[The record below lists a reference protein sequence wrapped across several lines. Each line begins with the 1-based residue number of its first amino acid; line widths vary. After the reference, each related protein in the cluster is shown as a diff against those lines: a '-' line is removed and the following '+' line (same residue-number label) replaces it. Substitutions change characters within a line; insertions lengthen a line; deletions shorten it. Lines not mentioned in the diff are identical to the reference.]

1 MDCITMQDSNHVWD
15 HDDAR
20 RARCRFDAKKARLAA
35 QNDAIYR
42 RSASDAK
49 SAVMTNLSALLAER
63 RQKVRQ

>member
-1 MDCITMQDSNHVWD
+1 MDCITMQDSDHVWD

-20 RARCRFDAKKARLAA
+20 RARRRFNAKKARLAA